1 MYGVY
6 TVLFGREIT
15 KYTFLYVASIRFWP
29 TLSMIQV
36 TGSPVGVFTKIA
48 LLQFLVFEMLRQRA
62 PVGVFTKIALLM
74 FLPF

>member
-1 MYGVY
+1 
-6 TVLFGREIT
+6 
-15 KYTFLYVASIRFWP
+15 
-29 TLSMIQV
+29 MIQV